1 MLMSHT
7 AQLGDVEVPVTY
19 SPEEAVGVMQEAGI
33 VGAGGAGFPTY
44 VKYQQPP
51 QVLVV
56 NGADSEPGYYA
67 DKLLLRDEP
76 EALIDV
82 FDYLDR
88 CFSIDVAI
96 IGVEDVAKPYTQE
109 LEELAEDL
117 AKFSIGYVEPKYK
130 FGQERALCKA
140 LLGVE
145 IPSSDIPPDHGI
157 VVNNNETLWNVYKA
171 VFQAEGVTSK
181 FLQFYGEVEPL
192 TVYEAPIGTLAVDMF
207 EIHGS
212 DPAEFSEC
220 QLWDG
225 GPILS
230 DKMADPM
237 GEEPMVPVTRTTN
250 AFLVADPDKHPKNR
264 YYPDPDYEHNTAD
277 VPWAPDEIVDITDE
291 IDRVRVPYQPNFG
304 NPADLVVEEGDG
316 VAAGDTL
323 GHPGEGLSVGLHA
336 SIGGTIT
343 EINEEY
349 IEIQS

>member
-1 MLMSHT
+1 M
-7 AQLGDVEVPVTY
+7 TY
-19 SPEEAVGVMQEAGI
+19 SPEDAVGLMQEAGI

-44 VKYQQPP
+44 VKYQNPP
-51 QVLVV
+51 DMLVV

-117 AKFSIGYVEPKYK
+117 EKFSIGYVEPKYK
-130 FGQERALCKA
+130 YGQERALCKA
-140 LLGVE
+140 LLGIE

-157 VVNNNETLWNVYKA
+157 VVNNNETLWNIYKA
-171 VFQAEGVTSK
+171 VFRAEPVTTK

-192 TVYEAPIGTLAVDMF
+192 TVYEAPIGTLACDLF

-212 DPAEFSEC
+212 DPSDHAEC

-237 GEEPMVPVTRTTN
+237 GDEPMVPVTRTTN

-264 YYPDPDYEHNTAD
+264 HYPDPDYEHNTAD
-277 VPWAPDEIVDITDE
+277 VPWAPDEIVHIQDE
-291 IDRVRVPYQPNFG
+291 VDRVRVPREVPFG
-304 NPADLVVEEGDG
+304 EPADLCVEEGQTVDR
-316 VAAGDTL
+316 GDAL
-323 GHPGEGLSVGLHA
+323 GHPTSGLSVGLHA
-336 SIGGTIT
+336 SIAGEITDIT
-343 EINEEY
+343 ESY
-349 IEIQS
+349 VEIHRR